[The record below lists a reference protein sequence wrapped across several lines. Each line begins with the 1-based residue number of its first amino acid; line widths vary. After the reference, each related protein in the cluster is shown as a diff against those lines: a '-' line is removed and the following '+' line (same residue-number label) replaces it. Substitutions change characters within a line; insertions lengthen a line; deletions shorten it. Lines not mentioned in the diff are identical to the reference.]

1 MTQDG
6 PVQGH
11 LLFSSRFSEPHCRA
25 ISTKT
30 FILPAGTLGPEGE
43 VAWSQATVG
52 SRFVRA
58 AAAHWPAGGGGTI
71 TPG

>member
-11 LLFSSRFSEPHCRA
+11 LLLSSCFSKPRSRAVS
-25 ISTKT
+25 IKT
-30 FILPAGTLGPEGE
+30 FVLPAGTLGPEEE
-43 VAWSQATVG
+43 VTWSQATVG

-58 AAAHWPAGGGGTI
+58 AADHWPAGGGVTVTAG
-71 TPG
+71 